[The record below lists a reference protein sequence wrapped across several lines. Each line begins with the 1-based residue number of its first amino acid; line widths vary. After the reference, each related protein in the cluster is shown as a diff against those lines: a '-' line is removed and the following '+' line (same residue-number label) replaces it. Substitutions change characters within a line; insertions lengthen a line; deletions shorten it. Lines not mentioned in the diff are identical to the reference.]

1 MKTQNGEPISLEK
14 AKKYVEAFSPI
25 KETTKTKI
33 LPKIT
38 NVDRKDTN
46 VVNSERHHQSPANA
60 FLFDAKHVTR
70 FFTGDGPKADYL
82 MVFLAADDKTAEPTV
97 VVAGV
102 NKVETDGDGIET
114 FVSLA
119 ITDPA
124 TQHPPKQVLASFPG
138 PEKDRE
144 KQQIF
149 KVRHLG

>member
-1 MKTQNGEPISLEK
+1 MNTQNGEPISLDK

-38 NVDRKDTN
+38 DVDRLDAKI
-46 VVNSERHHQSPANA
+46 VNSEKHHQSPANA
-60 FLFDAKHVTR
+60 FLFDAKHVMR
-70 FFTGDGPKADYL
+70 FFIGDGPKAEYL

-102 NKVETDGDGIET
+102 NKIDTDGDGIET
-114 FVSLA
+114 FVSLP
-119 ITDPA
+119 IPDPA
-124 TQHPPKQVLASFPG
+124 TQHPPKQVLSSFPG
-138 PEKDRE
+138 PEKSRE
-144 KQQIF
+144 KQEIF